1 MKDFFF
7 SIVIPTFERPD
18 DLRNCLD
25 SLSHENQR
33 DAPIYELIVTDD
45 SKSDFCKNVVL
56 GDFPYAHWGKGKQ
69 NGPAGNRN
77 AGVSRAKGKWI
88 IFIDDDCIAQKD
100 YLAAY
105 ADAIYRNPNIYV
117 FEGRIFAERKRKTWS
132 EGCPENENGGM
143 LWTSNLCVNKSVF
156 LNLNGLDERFSVS
169 YEDVDFAYRLKKE
182 KYDTVFV
189 REAAVCHPW
198 RSLRKK
204 SSKNW
209 KENWHDITSLL
220 IFCEK
225 HNYENKEYSNSLIYL
240 RNFSRIITKD
250 LYNCILYL
258 KTRGID
264 ILLKDAFVS
273 LIVFIL
279 LSIRKLERLR

>member
-1 MKDFFF
+1 MDYFF
-7 SIVIPTFERPD
+7 SIVIPTFERPE
-18 DLRNCLD
+18 DLRTCLD
-25 SLSHENQR
+25 SLSQENQR

-56 GDFPYAHWGKGKQ
+56 KDFPDAKWGKGKQ

-100 YLAAY
+100 YIAAY
-105 ADAIYRNPNIYV
+105 ADAIYRNPSIYV
-117 FEGRIFAERKRKTWS
+117 FEGKIFAERKRMTWS

-143 LWTSNLCVNKSVF
+143 LWTSNLCVKKSVF
-156 LNLNGLDERFSVS
+156 TDLSGLDERFLVS

-182 KYDTVFV
+182 KYDYVFV

-204 SSKNW
+204 SYKNW
-209 KENWHDITSLL
+209 KKSWHDISSLL

-225 HNYENKEYSNSLIYL
+225 HNYENKEYSKSRIYL
-240 RNFSRIITKD
+240 KNLLRIITKD
-250 LYNCILYL
+250 LYNCIFHL

-264 ILLKDAFVS
+264 ILLKDALVS

-279 LSIRKLERLR
+279 LFIQKIKR